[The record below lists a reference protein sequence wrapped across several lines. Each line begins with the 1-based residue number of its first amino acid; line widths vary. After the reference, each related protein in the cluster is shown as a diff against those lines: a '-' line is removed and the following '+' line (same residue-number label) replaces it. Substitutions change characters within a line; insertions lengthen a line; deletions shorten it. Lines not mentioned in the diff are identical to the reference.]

1 MSNLCVACN
10 CEIPEERLEALP
22 NTDRCV
28 KCSNAK
34 PFKGYMVFA
43 HKTAPEIVCV
53 SMNNPEA
60 IRIADRANARSR

>member
-1 MSNLCVACN
+1 MSNLCVACK

-34 PFKGYMVFA
+34 PFKGYMAFA
-43 HKTAPEIVCV
+43 HKTAPEMVCV